1 MGRALL
7 RFLHLSCDD
16 WYLCPSL
23 YYLRLNQIFI
33 FYFFWILK
41 RFNCNSTLDLHVTQR
56 IGQNLNS
63 RTHKSELCFKAIF
76 WLAVHFPWHFS
87 SVLLWQTSPPKFR
100 VCCPN
105 WCWLLF
111 FFSRFLVM
119 LLMLSYFSKT
129 RLTWHVPIRSDKNT
143 RLVPVWVFYRVGVCS
158 SFGICPKM
166 SDSKFNFGYFFGP
179 SVIIEAGTK
188 FRVDWWNSKLEPE
201 ASRRCK
207 CHSASNTHNAN
218 LLRTK
223 VLSGMLWLSFWLSG
237 GIVTFSLTAPVM
249 MIIEIFFCCSRNDTR
264 SCGWHSAPGGAR
276 KMQKLWQN
284 AGFASCTLGLTS

>member
-143 RLVPVWVFYRVGVCS
+143 RLVPFWASLSRSLF
-158 SFGICPKM
+158 
-166 SDSKFNFGYFFGP
+166 
-179 SVIIEAGTK
+179 
-188 FRVDWWNSKLEPE
+188 KLWHLPQNVRLQVQFWILFW
-201 ASRRCK
+201 AF
-207 CHSASNTHNAN
+207 CHN
-218 LLRTK
+218 R
-223 VLSGMLWLSFWLSG
+223 SGHQISG
-237 GIVTFSLTAPVM
+237 RLVKLKI
-249 MIIEIFFCCSRNDTR
+249 
-264 SCGWHSAPGGAR
+264 GAR
-276 KMQKLWQN
+276 S
-284 AGFASCTLGLTS
+284 FAKV